1 MDVYFGVLF
10 NDGETYD
17 GSSYL
22 KIYLKPTVKV
32 QETIYDYT
40 VLSLLAEIGGYTGL
54 FLGASVANLTIIIEK
69 IKKYINWMEF
79 QSFIFPKWHSYK
91 IGTLVEM

>member
-1 MDVYFGVLF
+1 MLQKGNALDHVRQWMSILGYFLMMVKLMMDHR
-10 NDGETYD
+10 T
-17 GSSYL
+17 YL

-40 VLSLLAEIGGYTGL
+40 VLSLLAGIGGYTGL

-69 IKKYINWMEF
+69 IKKYI
-79 QSFIFPKWHSYK
+79 K
-91 IGTLVEM
+91 